1 MPLYKVVPSDAA
13 KIKYSF
19 SFLLFLPSLLFRE
32 TADYKLEML
41 PPPLSLFLS
50 SSRPLFCQN
59 VNREHNT

>member
-41 PPPLSLFLS
+41 PPPLSLSL
-50 SSRPLFCQN
+50 
-59 VNREHNT
+59 V